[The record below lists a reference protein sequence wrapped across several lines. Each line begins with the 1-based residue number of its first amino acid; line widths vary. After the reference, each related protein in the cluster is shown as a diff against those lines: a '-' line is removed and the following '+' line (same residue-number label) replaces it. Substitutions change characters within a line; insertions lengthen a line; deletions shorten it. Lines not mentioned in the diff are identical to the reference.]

1 MFNSTEAL
9 QHKLIVALCL
19 LSAAGGSAYA
29 ALRGHCRLSSRTQSS
44 QAPAEQPPGRALRI
58 LTVDEGGPAQTA
70 GLQPMDLLSR
80 YGEFEIVDNASYFAA
95 RESYE
100 KSPDARVK
108 IVVWRGRQRLTATV
122 PPGWLGFES
131 NEYNPVYYKFDA
143 LMERVN
149 NLVAIPAYQR
159 DHEFKDSFAVPPEKT
174 LEEARSL
181 IDRAEQDGS
190 ITPAQ
195 VLVARIYMILDNA
208 PPEEIKKQAELLRKL
223 CSTNPDSYVIFLGEK
238 LFLAKKRYR
247 AAIECYK
254 QHLKVEPDD
263 ESTRLNLG
271 YCYYHLGM
279 SDEADAA
286 ADYVLDKRPGLSDLG
301 FRIAYQIKAM
311 AALGHHDYDKSISF
325 AEKSFAITP
334 ASFDISM
341 IQLAAAQ
348 KGDLQKVEYAARKF
362 QELLPEKYE
371 QLRMQVDAVLAYAL
385 VKNNLRDA
393 ARQVILKWKDVD
405 RIEGRLSWYWDVYPG
420 GSDVAQNWKE
430 LARD

>member
-1 MFNSTEAL
+1 MFDSNKVSQL
-9 QHKLIVALCL
+9 KPMLALCL
-19 LSAAGGSAYA
+19 LAAACASTYA
-29 ALRGHCRLSSRTQSS
+29 SLPAHSSQVQSS
-44 QAPAEQPPGRALRI
+44 QASAEQPPGRALRI
-58 LTVDEGGPAQTA
+58 LKVEEGSPAQAA

-80 YGEFEIVDNASYFAA
+80 YGEFEIVDHASYFTA

-108 IVVWRGRQRLTATV
+108 IVVWRGRQRLAATV
-122 PPGWLGFES
+122 PPGRMGFET
-131 NEYNPVYYKFDA
+131 NEYNPVYYQFDS

-149 NLVAIPAYQR
+149 NLVSIPEYLR
-159 DHEFKDSFAVPPEKT
+159 DREFKSSFAVPPEKT

-195 VLVARIYMILDNA
+195 VLVARIYMILDDA
-208 PPEEIKKQAELLRKL
+208 PPEEIKKQAELLKKL
-223 CSTNPDSYVIFLGEK
+223 CSTNPDSYVIFLGER

-254 QHLKVEPDD
+254 QHLKVDPDD

-271 YCYYHLGM
+271 YAYYHLGM

-286 ADYVLDKRPGLSDLG
+286 ADYVLDNHLELSDFG

-311 AALGHHDYDKSISF
+311 AALGHHDYAKSISF

-341 IQLAAAQ
+341 IELAAAQ
-348 KGDLQKVEYAARKF
+348 KGDLQKVEDAARKF
-362 QELLPEKYE
+362 QELLPEKFE
-371 QLRMQVDAVLAYAL
+371 KLRMQVDAVLAYAL

-405 RIEGRLSWYWDVYPG
+405 RIEGRLSEYWCVYPG
-420 GSDVAQNWKE
+420 GSDVVKNWKD
-430 LARD
+430 LAQD

>member
-1 MFNSTEAL
+1 MFNSTQVL
-9 QHKLIVALCL
+9 QLKLILALCL
-19 LSAAGGSAYA
+19 LSATCASTYA
-29 ALRGHCRLSSRTQSS
+29 ALPGDRPSSQTQSS
-44 QAPAEQPPGRALRI
+44 QAPAEQPPARALRI
-58 LTVDEGGPAQTA
+58 LKVDEGMPAQTA

-80 YGEFEIVDNASYFAA
+80 YGEFEIVDRASYYAA
-95 RESYE
+95 REFYE
-100 KSPDARVK
+100 KSPDARVT
-108 IVVWRGRQRLTATV
+108 IVVWRGRQRMTATV
-122 PPGWLGFES
+122 PPGRLWIET
-131 NEYNPVYYKFDA
+131 NEYNPVSYKFDS

-149 NLVAIPAYQR
+149 HLVSIPEYQR
-159 DHEFKDSFAVPPEKT
+159 DREFKDSFAVPPEKT

-195 VLVARIYMILDNA
+195 VLVARIYMVLDDA
-208 PPEEIKKQAELLRKL
+208 PPAEIKKQAELLEKL
-223 CSTNPDSYVIFLGEK
+223 CATNPDSYVIFLGER
-238 LFLAKKRYR
+238 LFFAKKRYR

-271 YCYYHLGM
+271 VAYYRLGM

-286 ADYVLDKRPGLSDLG
+286 ADYVLDHHLPLSEYG
-301 FRIAYQIKAM
+301 FRIAWQIKAM

-334 ASFDISM
+334 ASFDIT
-341 IQLAAAQ
+341 IIELAAAQ
-348 KGDLQKVEYAARKF
+348 KGDLQKVEDAARKF
-362 QELLPEKYE
+362 QELLPERYE
-371 QLRMQVDAVLAYAL
+371 KQRMQVDAVLAYAL

-420 GSDVAQNWKE
+420 GLDVVQNWKE